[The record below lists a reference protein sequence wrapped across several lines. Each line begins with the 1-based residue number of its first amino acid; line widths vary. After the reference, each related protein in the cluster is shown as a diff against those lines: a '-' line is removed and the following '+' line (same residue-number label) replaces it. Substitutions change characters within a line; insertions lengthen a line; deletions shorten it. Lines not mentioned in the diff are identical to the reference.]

1 MHVVNKV
8 HVTPHRNSKIACL
21 TIVKVNEFVLNGLN
35 HFDLEKR
42 EGWQVIAQAKPN
54 IV

>member
-1 MHVVNKV
+1 MQVVNKV
-8 HVTPHRNSKIACL
+8 HVATHGDSKIACL

-42 EGWQVIAQAKPN
+42 KGRQVITQAEPN
-54 IV
+54 II